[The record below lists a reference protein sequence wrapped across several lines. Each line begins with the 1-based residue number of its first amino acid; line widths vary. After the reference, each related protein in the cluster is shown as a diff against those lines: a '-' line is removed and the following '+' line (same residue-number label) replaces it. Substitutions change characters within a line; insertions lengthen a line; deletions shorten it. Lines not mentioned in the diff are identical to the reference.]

1 MGDLNGRAEWGGKPQ
16 SSHHIQ
22 AVHSRRIRH
31 MRTHAPR
38 AHGPSRALAHT
49 ASAWILTPS
58 HTLARTRHVY
68 TNQTHTHAP
77 IPSVCFFPSSGV
89 LPDFFPFL
97 GTFLG
102 TAEHIDATAAENKDG
117 VGELVAQKPRLQRS
131 RLRVEHIFI
140 RASSVDDDC
149 VCTLP
154 QLSGSAGALP
164 KATRQSQQRA
174 KVGVRRWGGKP
185 CEEDVGEL
193 CAGGV
198 LGHGRHAHS
207 SSCRASEGAPRR
219 RWNRSS
225 PQPWPTPAGGV
236 EVGEGWVEV
245 GGALDAPA
253 HAKHT
258 RATPM
263 RHVPSTE
270 ERSTGSAW
278 SPNSRLTKSGK
289 CQPPLFRRK

>member
-1 MGDLNGRAEWGGKPQ
+1 MGDLDGRAEWGGTPQ

-31 MRTHAPR
+31 MRTHAHACAARTRPLSRPR
-38 AHGPSRALAHT
+38 AHGICMDPHAV
-49 ASAWILTPS
+49 S
-58 HTLARTRHVY
+58 HARARTARVY
-68 TNQTHTHAP
+68 KKQTHAHAP

-89 LPDFFPFL
+89 LPHFFPFL

-102 TAEHIDATAAENKDG
+102 TAEHIDATAAEDKDG
-117 VGELVAQKPRLQRS
+117 VGELVAQEPRLQRS

-174 KVGVRRWGGKP
+174 KVGVRRWGGKA
-185 CEEDVGEL
+185 CEEEVGEL

-207 SSCRASEGAPRR
+207 SSCRASEGAPRI

-225 PQPWPTPAGGV
+225 PQPWPTPAGGW
-236 EVGEGWVEV
+236 GR
-245 GGALDAPA
+245 GG
-253 HAKHT
+253 
-258 RATPM
+258 
-263 RHVPSTE
+263 
-270 ERSTGSAW
+270 
-278 SPNSRLTKSGK
+278 
-289 CQPPLFRRK
+289 